1 MIVDKVVRIYLDP
14 DNLEEVMESL
24 SLPAFDT
31 ECWCEYEEV
40 SKNTIARKFITPD
53 IFTALRSRQIDFIVF
68 KLNC

>member
-1 MIVDKVVRIYLDP
+1 MIIDKVVRIYLDP
-14 DNLEEVMESL
+14 DNLEEVMKSL

-40 SKNTIARKFITPD
+40 TKNIVARKFITPD
-53 IFTALRSRQIDFIVF
+53 VFTALRSGQIDFIVF